1 MSDTFDTT
9 PIITLNDFNEMT
21 PQQSYYG
28 PKPLILLILDGWGIG
43 PNNAGN
49 AIARAQTPNI
59 DSYWLNFPHTQ
70 LGASGEY
77 VGLPKDEDGNTET
90 GHLNIG
96 AGTIVYQSLPRI
108 NAAIEDESFF
118 HNHAFVNACTHTIQ
132 NKSNLHIMGLI
143 GTGEVHSSIKHL
155 YSLLEIAKQQG
166 AKNVYLH
173 GFTDGRD
180 SHPTSGIEIVKDIIK
195 KTKEIGVGKIV
206 SLMGR
211 YYAMDRDQ
219 RWDRIEKAYHAL
231 VLGEG
236 LEATDPITAIKEQY
250 DNKVTD
256 EFLEPILIT
265 SEGKKQLIN
274 DSDAV
279 IFFNYRIDRPREL
292 TKAFSLSDFETGGK
306 TQEEHFD
313 PYTEDGG
320 LLTPEKKTVTF
331 TRRKVLSN
339 LYFTTMT
346 QYEKSFPVDVA
357 FSPQLIE
364 NPICKVFSDYGLRQ
378 LRMAETEKERFVTY
392 YMNGQKNEQYPGEDR
407 IIIPSKG
414 VKSYDELP
422 EMSSREIATEMLKR
436 IEANTYDVIIANFA
450 NPDMVGHTGNL
461 EASIETCEI
470 TDELVGQIVNAVYPK
485 EGIVLITGDHGNV
498 EELINNDTG
507 KVDTEHSNNPVPLLI
522 VGKKYEGNPST
533 LPQGILADIAPTML
547 SIMGIEKPPSMTG
560 RALI

>member
-1 MSDTFDTT
+1 M
-9 PIITLNDFNEMT
+9 
-21 PQQSYYG
+21 
-28 PKPLILLILDGWGIG
+28 
-43 PNNAGN
+43 
-49 AIARAQTPNI
+49 
-59 DSYWLNFPHTQ
+59 
-70 LGASGEY
+70 
-77 VGLPKDEDGNTET
+77 
-90 GHLNIG
+90 
-96 AGTIVYQSLPRI
+96 
-108 NAAIEDESFF
+108 
-118 HNHAFVNACTHTIQ
+118 
-132 NKSNLHIMGLI
+132 
-143 GTGEVHSSIKHL
+143 
-155 YSLLEIAKQQG
+155 
-166 AKNVYLH
+166 
-173 GFTDGRD
+173 
-180 SHPTSGIEIVKDIIK
+180 
-195 KTKEIGVGKIV
+195 
-206 SLMGR
+206 
-211 YYAMDRDQ
+211 
-219 RWDRIEKAYHAL
+219 
-231 VLGEG
+231 
-236 LEATDPITAIKEQY
+236 
-250 DNKVTD
+250 
-256 EFLEPILIT
+256 
-265 SEGKKQLIN
+265 
-274 DSDAV
+274 

-364 NPICKVFSDYGLRQ
+364 NPICKVFSDYGLKQ